1 MFLSEEEDRYH
12 RNAAYAAYTEAVKDA
27 HKILSDSVT
36 CYFEEHRELYDAEIV
51 VMPKTF
57 RPLKDYERSLK
68 IQNLTLRLALR
79 AAGLSDTKV
88 ANNIGEPV
96 HANGHGT
103 VPAVLTL
110 PPA

>member
-1 MFLSEEEDRYH
+1 GRYY

-27 HKILSDSVT
+27 HKVLSDSIMS
-36 CYFEEHRELYDAEIV
+36 YFEEHRELYDTEIV

-57 RPLKDYERSLK
+57 RPLKEYERSLK
-68 IQNLTLRLALR
+68 IQNLTLRLALGT
-79 AAGLSDTKV
+79 AGLSDTKV
-88 ANNIGEPV
+88 ANNVGEPV
-96 HANGHGT
+96 HANGHST

>member
-12 RNAAYAAYTEAVKDA
+12 RNAAYAAYTEAVKAA
-27 HKILSDSVT
+27 HKALSDAVT
-36 CYFEEHRELYDAEIV
+36 CYFEEHRELYDAETV

-68 IQNLTLRLALR
+68 IQSLTLRLALR
-79 AAGLSDTKV
+79 TAELSDNKV
-88 ANNIGEPV
+88 ANNMGEPV

-103 VPAVLTL
+103 FL
-110 PPA
+110 PC